1 MNCLGRFG
9 NCFLG
14 VELMYQPS
22 CLLLCCQGKPGELAE
37 ELLSKPQKQF
47 ILSLGKLFTSAGMY
61 QDTKWTAQW
70 GLETVFSR
78 IHCCTSPA
86 TLSHAAKVP
95 RQARGSYKKIVYHL
109 LNCLSNKLITRTF
122 TSAGDINP
130 GLALVITTRPI
141 SLKMTPESCR
151 RSRHRRP
158 GSGDPREILLPA
170 VEVHPERLPGLRT
183 RGRDIPTPQAC
194 DVVIVSSF
202 LLAFRDHFD
211 VISIFGIFDPPPPHN
226 HHIYVWYLLHNAT
239 LGVGSSSDLPHSLH
253 PHRPTPS
260 LMTSFVHDR

>member
-1 MNCLGRFG
+1 MNRTVGFG
-9 NCFLG
+9 NCFLQDP
-14 VELMYQPS
+14 LLYQP
-22 CLLLCCQGKPGELAE
+22 CYLEPCCQSAKASQGIV
-37 ELLSKPQKQF
+37 QKR
-47 ILSLGKLFTSAGMY
+47 KL
-61 QDTKWTAQW
+61 
-70 GLETVFSR
+70 
-78 IHCCTSPA
+78 PN
-86 TLSHAAKVP
+86 
-95 RQARGSYKKIVYHL
+95 L

-194 DVVIVSSF
+194 DVVIVSS
-202 LLAFRDHFD
+202 LLLSFRDH
-211 VISIFGIFDPPPPHN
+211 
-226 HHIYVWYLLHNAT
+226 LQ
-239 LGVGSSSDLPHSLH
+239 
-253 PHRPTPS
+253 
-260 LMTSFVHDR
+260 MT